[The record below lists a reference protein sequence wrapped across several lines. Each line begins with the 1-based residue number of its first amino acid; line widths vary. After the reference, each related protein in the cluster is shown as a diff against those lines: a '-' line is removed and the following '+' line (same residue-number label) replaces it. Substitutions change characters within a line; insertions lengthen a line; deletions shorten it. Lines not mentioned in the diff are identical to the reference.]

1 MRYKM
6 TKEELTEIIIADK
19 KIRAKKETAAALYE
33 LATSVP
39 GIDTTTLKV
48 QTSSRSEN
56 EIITKYLDLERELK
70 KDIAAVLEKKE
81 TVYKKLQ
88 VLDGLEK
95 DIMQLRY
102 IGGLSWDEI
111 ADKINVSSRH
121 VYRIHDKAL
130 EKLKHV
136 I

>member
-1 MRYKM
+1 M

-56 EIITKYLDLERELK
+56 KIINKYLDLERELK

-81 TVYKKLQ
+81 VVYKKLQ

-111 ADKINVSSRH
+111 ADKVNVSSRH

>member
-1 MRYKM
+1 M

-56 EIITKYLDLERELK
+56 EIINKYLDLERELK

-81 TVYKKLQ
+81 VVYKKLQ
-88 VLDGLEK
+88 ALDGLEK

-111 ADKINVSSRH
+111 ADKINISSRH

-130 EKLKHV
+130 EQLKHV

>member
-1 MRYKM
+1 M

-56 EIITKYLDLERELK
+56 KIINKYLDLERELK
-70 KDIAAVLEKKE
+70 KDIAEVLEKKE

-111 ADKINVSSRH
+111 ADKVNVSSRH

-130 EKLKHV
+130 EQLKHV

>member
-1 MRYKM
+1 M

-56 EIITKYLDLERELK
+56 EIITKYLDLEREIK
-70 KDIAAVLEKKE
+70 KDIAAVLEKKGV
-81 TVYKKLQ
+81 VYKKLQ

-111 ADKINVSSRH
+111 ADKVNISSRH

>member
-1 MRYKM
+1 M

-56 EIITKYLDLERELK
+56 EIINKYLDLERELK

-81 TVYKKLQ
+81 VVYKKLQ

>member
-1 MRYKM
+1 M

-56 EIITKYLDLERELK
+56 EIINKYLDLERELK

-111 ADKINVSSRH
+111 ADKVNISSRH

-130 EKLKHV
+130 EQLKHV

>member
-1 MRYKM
+1 M
-6 TKEELTEIIIADK
+6 TKEELTEIIISDK

-48 QTSSRSEN
+48 QTSSRSET
-56 EIITKYLDLERELK
+56 EIINKYLDLEKELK

-81 TVYKKLQ
+81 VVYKKLQ

-111 ADKINVSSRH
+111 ADKVNISSRH

-130 EKLKHV
+130 EQLKHV

>member
-1 MRYKM
+1 M

-33 LATSVP
+33 LVTSVP

-56 EIITKYLDLERELK
+56 EIINKYLDLERELK

>member
-1 MRYKM
+1 M

-56 EIITKYLDLERELK
+56 EIINKYLDLERELK
-70 KDIAAVLEKKE
+70 KDIAAVLEKKKKI
-81 TVYKKLQ
+81 YKDLQ
-88 VLDGLEK
+88 ILCGLEK
-95 DIMQLRY
+95 EIMQLRY

>member
-1 MRYKM
+1 M
-6 TKEELTEIIIADK
+6 TKEELTEIILADK

>member
-1 MRYKM
+1 M
-6 TKEELTEIIIADK
+6 TKDELTEIIIADK

-39 GIDTTTLKV
+39 GVDTTTVKV

-56 EIITKYLDLERELK
+56 EIINKYLDLERELK

-81 TVYKKLQ
+81 VVYKKLQ

>member
-1 MRYKM
+1 M

-48 QTSSRSEN
+48 QTSSRSDN
-56 EIITKYLDLERELK
+56 EIINKYLDIKRELK

-81 TVYKKLQ
+81 VVYKKLQ

-111 ADKINVSSRH
+111 ANKVNISSRH

>member
-1 MRYKM
+1 M

-81 TVYKKLQ
+81 VVYKKLQ

-111 ADKINVSSRH
+111 ADKVNVSSRH

-130 EKLKHV
+130 EQLKHV

>member
-1 MRYKM
+1 M
-6 TKEELTEIIIADK
+6 TKDELTEIIITDK

-33 LATSVP
+33 LAISVP

>member
-1 MRYKM
+1 M

-39 GIDTTTLKV
+39 GVDTTTVKV

-81 TVYKKLQ
+81 VVYKKLQ

>member
-1 MRYKM
+1 M

-39 GIDTTTLKV
+39 GVDTTTVKV

-56 EIITKYLDLERELK
+56 EIINKYLDLERELK

>member
-1 MRYKM
+1 M

-33 LATSVP
+33 LATTVP

-56 EIITKYLDLERELK
+56 EIINKYLDLERELK

-81 TVYKKLQ
+81 VVYKKLQ

-111 ADKINVSSRH
+111 ADKVNVSSRH

-130 EKLKHV
+130 EQLKHV

>member
-1 MRYKM
+1 M

-19 KIRAKKETAAALYE
+19 KIRAKKETADALYE

-56 EIITKYLDLERELK
+56 EIINKYLDLERELK

-81 TVYKKLQ
+81 VVYKKLQ

-111 ADKINVSSRH
+111 ADKVNISSRH

-130 EKLKHV
+130 EQLKHV

>member
-1 MRYKM
+1 M
-6 TKEELTEIIIADK
+6 TKDELTEIIIADK

-33 LATSVP
+33 LAISVP

-56 EIITKYLDLERELK
+56 EIINKYLDLERELK

>member
-1 MRYKM
+1 M

-19 KIRAKKETAAALYE
+19 KIRAKKKTAAALYE

-56 EIITKYLDLERELK
+56 EIINKYLDLERELK

-81 TVYKKLQ
+81 VVYKKLQ
-88 VLDGLEK
+88 LLDGLEK

-111 ADKINVSSRH
+111 ADKVNISSRH

>member
-1 MRYKM
+1 M

-33 LATSVP
+33 LAISVP

>member
-1 MRYKM
+1 M

-70 KDIAAVLEKKE
+70 KDIAAVLEKKKKI
-81 TVYKKLQ
+81 YKDLQ
-88 VLDGLEK
+88 ILCGLEK
-95 DIMQLRY
+95 EIMQLRY
-102 IGGLSWDEI
+102 IGGLGWEDISEQVNLSVRQ
-111 ADKINVSSRH
+111 AM
-121 VYRIHDKAL
+121 RIHDKAL
-130 EKLKHV
+130 DKLKDV
-136 I
+136 L

>member
-1 MRYKM
+1 M

-56 EIITKYLDLERELK
+56 EIINKYLDLERELK

-111 ADKINVSSRH
+111 ADKVNISSRH

>member
-1 MRYKM
+1 M
-6 TKEELTEIIIADK
+6 TKDELTEIIIADK

-33 LATSVP
+33 LAISVP

>member
-1 MRYKM
+1 M
-6 TKEELTEIIIADK
+6 
-19 KIRAKKETAAALYE
+19 
-33 LATSVP
+33 
-39 GIDTTTLKV
+39 

-56 EIITKYLDLERELK
+56 EIINKYLDLERELK

>member
-1 MRYKM
+1 M

-56 EIITKYLDLERELK
+56 EIINKYLDLERELK

-111 ADKINVSSRH
+111 ADKVNVSSRH

>member
-1 MRYKM
+1 M

-56 EIITKYLDLERELK
+56 KIINKYLDLERELK
-70 KDIAAVLEKKE
+70 KDIAAVLEKKKKI
-81 TVYKKLQ
+81 YKDLQ
-88 VLDGLEK
+88 ILCGLEK
-95 DIMQLRY
+95 EIMQLRY

-111 ADKINVSSRH
+111 ADKVNISSRH

>member
-1 MRYKM
+1 M

-56 EIITKYLDLERELK
+56 EIINKYLDLERELK

-81 TVYKKLQ
+81 VVYKKLQ

-121 VYRIHDKAL
+121 VYRIHDKAV

>member
-1 MRYKM
+1 M

-56 EIITKYLDLERELK
+56 EIINKYLDLERELK

-81 TVYKKLQ
+81 VVYKKLQ
-88 VLDGLEK
+88 MLDGLEK

-111 ADKINVSSRH
+111 ADKVNISSRH

-130 EKLKHV
+130 EQLKHV

>member
-1 MRYKM
+1 M

-56 EIITKYLDLERELK
+56 EIINKYLDLEKELK

-81 TVYKKLQ
+81 VVYKKLQ

-111 ADKINVSSRH
+111 ADKVNISSRH

-130 EKLKHV
+130 EQLKHV

>member
-1 MRYKM
+1 M

-48 QTSSRSEN
+48 QTSSSSEN
-56 EIITKYLDLERELK
+56 EIINKYLDLERELK

-111 ADKINVSSRH
+111 ADKVNVSSRH

-130 EKLKHV
+130 EQLKHV

>member
-1 MRYKM
+1 M

>member
-1 MRYKM
+1 M

-56 EIITKYLDLERELK
+56 EIINK
-70 KDIAAVLEKKE
+70 
-81 TVYKKLQ
+81 
-88 VLDGLEK
+88 
-95 DIMQLRY
+95 
-102 IGGLSWDEI
+102 
-111 ADKINVSSRH
+111 
-121 VYRIHDKAL
+121 
-130 EKLKHV
+130 
-136 I
+136 

>member
-1 MRYKM
+1 M

-48 QTSSRSEN
+48 QTSSSSEN
-56 EIITKYLDLERELK
+56 EIINKYLDLERELK

>member
-1 MRYKM
+1 M

-56 EIITKYLDLERELK
+56 KIINKYLDLERELK

-81 TVYKKLQ
+81 VVYKKLQ

-111 ADKINVSSRH
+111 ADKVNVSSRH

-130 EKLKHV
+130 EQLKHV

>member
-1 MRYKM
+1 M

-19 KIRAKKETAAALYE
+19 KIRAKKETVAALYE

-48 QTSSRSEN
+48 QTSSSSEN
-56 EIITKYLDLERELK
+56 EIINKYLDLERELK

-121 VYRIHDKAL
+121 VYRIHDKAV

>member
-1 MRYKM
+1 M

-39 GIDTTTLKV
+39 GVDTTTLKV
-48 QTSSRSEN
+48 QTSSSSEN
-56 EIITKYLDLERELK
+56 EIINKYLDLERELK

-81 TVYKKLQ
+81 VVYKKLQ

>member
-1 MRYKM
+1 M

-102 IGGLSWDEI
+102 IGGLGWEYISEQVHLSVRQ
-111 ADKINVSSRH
+111 AR
-121 VYRIHDKAL
+121 RIHDKAL

-136 I
+136 L

>member
-1 MRYKM
+1 M

-39 GIDTTTLKV
+39 GVDTTTVKV

>member
-1 MRYKM
+1 M

-56 EIITKYLDLERELK
+56 EIINKYLDLERELK

-81 TVYKKLQ
+81 VVYKKLQ

-111 ADKINVSSRH
+111 ADKINLSVRQAR
-121 VYRIHDKAL
+121 RIHDKAL
-130 EKLKHV
+130 DKLKHV
-136 I
+136 L